1 MLIKKPAQYLLL
13 SLIGLALIGCSTT
26 TAISVVSAMAS
37 SALEAS
43 GLKKPTAPEVTD
55 ALKVPRT
62 VPIKL
67 HASSALN
74 IDQAGRPLALIAKIY
89 KLRQNTAFVQAT
101 YATFLSP
108 QKEKEALGNDLIEVK
123 EVTLIPGQRYEF
135 LEKVSH
141 EAKYIGV
148 VALFRNPAP
157 ARWRADF
164 FAASAEDSGI
174 VIGIHACALTIGAGA
189 GTTDTTS
196 SGQMLAP
203 VRCP

>member
-148 VALFRNPAP
+148 VP
-157 ARWRADF
+157 
-164 FAASAEDSGI
+164 
-174 VIGIHACALTIGAGA
+174 
-189 GTTDTTS
+189 
-196 SGQMLAP
+196 P
-203 VRCP
+203 VPI